1 MRKNNHTQL
10 LIHVHQ
16 ARNENCQRRRH
27 TEINLPHENWI
38 PSVVRAGFKADEKH
52 TSTITLYDLL
62 RAAVRQRPDY
72 IIVGE
77 VRGDEAYTLFQA
89 MATHL
94 GMCTIHADL

>member
-1 MRKNNHTQL
+1 
-10 LIHVHQ
+10 
-16 ARNENCQRRRH
+16 
-27 TEINLPHENWI
+27 
-38 PSVVRAGFKADEKH
+38 
-52 TSTITLYDLL
+52 LL